1 LFIYQSAAAQSD
13 TAQNNY
19 LKFEAECVSSYVWR
33 GVPAQS
39 VYKGKTLYLPNL
51 QPTLS
56 ANWGNFETGIWTSVD
71 CIGSLFEFDLFA
83 SYTHRGL
90 TATLTDYYTKIRDT
104 ENPYF
109 NWKQNST
116 GHILEGMLTFEPEK
130 IPIEITVA
138 SMLYGAD
145 KMYQEDESD
154 LAKNNYSTYIE
165 LKYLIE
171 YEDFNFELFAG
182 YSPND
187 GYYGDGYGSRYSSGL
202 VNTGISTT
210 KTIALKKMHELYVK
224 ASFFYNPQ
232 LKNTY
237 IVFAIGI

>member
-1 LFIYQSAAAQSD
+1 
-13 TAQNNY
+13 
-19 LKFEAECVSSYVWR
+19 
-33 GVPAQS
+33 
-39 VYKGKTLYLPNL
+39 
-51 QPTLS
+51 
-56 ANWGNFETGIWTSVD
+56 
-71 CIGSLFEFDLFA
+71 
-83 SYTHRGL
+83 
-90 TATLTDYYTKIRDT
+90 
-104 ENPYF
+104 
-109 NWKQNST
+109 
-116 GHILEGMLTFEPEK
+116 MLTFEPEK

-187 GYYGDGYGSRYSSGL
+187 GYYGDGYGGRYSSGL
-202 VNTGISTT
+202 VNAGISTT
-210 KTIALKKMHELYVK
+210 KTITLKRMPELYAK
-224 ASFFYNPQ
+224 ASLFYNPQ